1 VYIRYLIIFSGL
13 MALINANDAAAASVE
28 ESLEHSQF
36 VFKGTVTKV
45 NAATLPQIR
54 PTASTII
61 VKVDE
66 VVHAP
71 PPILGDYKG
80 KEVTVQLNRPG
91 AVRTGEQFVFFTT
104 NWMFGST
111 IALREVD
118 RRQPDAD
125 ISITRSRVA
134 EAHARL
140 AENRLQN
147 RLSDAELVVSGRV
160 DDVQPAPEHVRRG
173 PLSEHN
179 AHWQQAVIQIESV
192 LKGQIN
198 DRRVVILFPSSS
210 DVMWKSAPKF
220 REGEEGIWVLRREK
234 LEAMP
239 PTQDYLTAL
248 DPMDFYFR
256 DQLDRIRRLVK

>member
-1 VYIRYLIIFSGL
+1 MYIRYLIIFSGL
-13 MALINANDAAAASVE
+13 IALINANDAAAASYE
-28 ESLEHSQF
+28 ESMEQSQF

-118 RRQPDAD
+118 QIGR
-125 ISITRSRVA
+125 
-134 EAHARL
+134 AH
-140 AENRLQN
+140 
-147 RLSDAELVVSGRV
+147 V
-160 DDVQPAPEHVRRG
+160 
-173 PLSEHN
+173 
-179 AHWQQAVIQIESV
+179 
-192 LKGQIN
+192 
-198 DRRVVILFPSSS
+198 
-210 DVMWKSAPKF
+210 
-220 REGEEGIWVLRREK
+220 
-234 LEAMP
+234 
-239 PTQDYLTAL
+239 
-248 DPMDFYFR
+248 
-256 DQLDRIRRLVK
+256 